1 MFSLLFFNMT
11 MSLRS
16 IMCKTKT
23 LWFNSNYIWIKNIL
37 MKRML
42 KKFWL
47 LNISLLSDLLNCF
60 VVKISGG
67 QNLEQNLNCIRLVPH
82 FFSIN
87 FAYKIFNS
95 IYKARHSCKK
105 MCAFFGV
112 DKTKMDLSKVYRPT
126 WMMKINFCSKG
137 YNYCLD
143 YNKQTKLSRTYD

>member
-1 MFSLLFFNMT
+1 
-11 MSLRS
+11 
-16 IMCKTKT
+16 
-23 LWFNSNYIWIKNIL
+23 

-105 MCAFFGV
+105 MCAFFGS
-112 DKTKMDLSKVYRPT
+112 DKTKMNLSNANRPT
-126 WMMKINFCSKG
+126 WLMKINFCWKHFISD
-137 YNYCLD
+137 LD
-143 YNKQTKLSRTYD
+143 YRNDTKITQNIISCYLVLSNLYLIWKYYHFLTKSDI

>member
-1 MFSLLFFNMT
+1 
-11 MSLRS
+11 
-16 IMCKTKT
+16 
-23 LWFNSNYIWIKNIL
+23 

-87 FAYKIFNS
+87 FTYKIFNS

-105 MCAFFGV
+105 MCAFFGL
-112 DKTKMDLSKVYRPT
+112 DKTKMNLSNANRPT
-126 WMMKINFCSKG
+126 WLMKINFCWKHFISD
-137 YNYCLD
+137 LD
-143 YNKQTKLSRTYD
+143 YRNGTKTTQNIISYYLVLSNLYLTWKYYHLAIFKPIQL